1 MMTFRSLWVVAV
13 AIPLALA
20 GCSANTTSAPGSA
33 DYEIKGKVMAVNS
46 DKSLVK
52 LDHEDIPGLMPAME
66 MEFHVEN
73 AKMLDGLKVGDQV
86 QGRLKK
92 TDSGYLITR
101 LEKR

>member
-1 MMTFRSLWVVAV
+1 MMTLRSLWVVTV
-13 AIPLALA
+13 VVPLALA
-20 GCSANTTSAPGSA
+20 GCSANTTTTPSSA

-66 MEFHVEN
+66 MEFKVEN
-73 AKMLDGLKVGDQV
+73 AKMLAGLKVGDQV